1 MERSKLVDETKEL
14 SEKINYY
21 LTILQSRDKLI
32 QVVKEELLEA
42 KENFADDRR
51 TVLEENEF
59 EHDIED
65 LIQREDMVI
74 TVSLKGYIKRV
85 PLSTYK
91 AQHRGGKGRSGMSTR
106 DEDVV
111 DRLFVANTYTSP
123 IFYFSGNGI
132 SNEGIQAPTG
142 NAPSSR

>member
-1 MERSKLVDETKEL
+1 MERGKLVEETKEL
-14 SEKINYY
+14 SEKINEY
-21 LTILQSRDKLI
+21 LSILQSSDKLI
-32 QVVKEELLEA
+32 QVVKKELVEA

-51 TVLEENEF
+51 TLLEENEF

-111 DRLFVANTYTSP
+111 NRLFVANTHTLSYFLPPEEWYT
-123 IFYFSGNGI
+123 
-132 SNEGIQAPTG
+132 
-142 NAPSSR
+142 R

>member
-14 SEKINYY
+14 SEQINYY

-59 EHDIED
+59 EHDIDD

-111 DRLFVANTYTSP
+111 CLLYTSP
-123 IFYFSGNGI
+123 S
-132 SNEGIQAPTG
+132 P
-142 NAPSSR
+142 RD